1 MPCRWDAQPLAGLAT
16 YPREGGMDRLTL
28 TLLGT
33 LLAFLS
39 ALCLDSS
46 GLQRVRRSALA
57 SRRETTGGD
66 SPKNPGW
73 AVLGLA
79 LLAASGLAGVLASL
93 LP

>member
-1 MPCRWDAQPLAGLAT
+1 MAT
-16 YPREGGMDRLTL
+16 HPVHVALPIVLTAAERA
-28 TLLGT
+28 TLER
-33 LLAFLS
+33 S
-39 ALCLDSS
+39 K
-46 GLQRVRRSALA
+46 GLQGVRRSAFA

-79 LLAASGLAGVLASL
+79 LLAASGLTGVLASL